1 MLSLHESTLASES
14 CCEGVESGSS
24 CTSMKS
30 QGVCYIKLMAF
41 IFEECQEAEEDAKAD
56 VQTRRTNLH
65 MLRGLSVLCVHVQS
79 IMQLLSLGLKGLE
92 KMAPGSH
99 LVQLR
104 LFDVRSIS
112 LKQAQVR
119 LQRAD
124 DAWDGGTTNC
134 RSKCQV
140 GGYDMAPQTTMPSCQ
155 GTCIM

>member
-1 MLSLHESTLASES
+1 MLSLTSES

-41 IFEECQEAEEDAKAD
+41 IFEESEEAEEDANAD

-65 MLRGLSVLCVHVQS
+65 MLRSLCVHVQS
-79 IMQLLSLGLKGLE
+79 IMQLLSLGLKGL

-124 DAWDGGTTNC
+124 GAWDLELQE
-134 RSKCQV
+134 QV
-140 GGYDMAPQTTMPSCQ
+140 PSWWL
-155 GTCIM
+155 